1 MSPDPV
7 SWFVI
12 EPGWTVTASD
22 GRQVGKVNSV
32 VGDTGADIFTGLDV
46 SVGLLKRKYVPS
58 ELVGEIVE
66 GEIRLTVDSET
77 FKRLDDF
84 QEPPRGEQIRPS

>member
-1 MSPDPV
+1 MPDPV

-12 EPGWTVTASD
+12 EPGWAVTASD
-22 GRQVGKVNSV
+22 GEHVGKINRA

-58 ELVGEIVE
+58 EIVGEIVE
-66 GEIRLTVDSET
+66 GEVRLTIDAEQ
-77 FKRLDDF
+77 FKHLDDF
-84 QEPPRGEQIRPS
+84 EEPAPVEQIRPS